1 MPTVLNAEKNI
12 FEKNIVHK
20 NFVYK
25 IIRKIFSTK
34 FIGNI
39 VGKKFKIHVNAQ
51 FRGKFLWNS

>member
-1 MPTVLNAEKNI
+1 MPTVLNAEKKI

-39 VGKKFKIHVNAQ
+39 VGKKL
-51 FRGKFLWNS
+51 KFM